1 MNLCKVSFPILFS
14 WFWSEMFSWGSPEY
28 ELIRKMCPQWKTL
41 VMILPRTFMCVCVCM
56 SECTVCPMYLSMSS
70 YLSLPEELCSCQS
83 VPRCHKVVP
92 CSDSRAA
99 HRTVSLPSAPEGF
112 YDAAWPLRH
121 SRRKH
126 CAGFH
131 QSPLWHR
138 QMVQSSTFTS
148 MPAGMIVVPAKQFG
162 PVTWGKGGDFKEAG
176 MNESLQEPLLGG
188 NAGVTHG
195 SYEGGTDVW
204 MFFTAMHRWACFC
217 NTKALLL
224 LSFPFSLILPLTHP
238 SSHWDAL
245 HSNVPQAAGDAEQSC
260 WHYVWSEHAPLILF
274 YCGLQAL

>member
-14 WFWSEMFSWGSPEY
+14 WFWSEMFSWGSPYMNSSEKCVLS
-28 ELIRKMCPQWKTL
+28 ERHLLWFCQGL
-41 VMILPRTFMCVCVCM
+41 LCVCVCL
-56 SECTVCPMYLSMSS
+56 SVQYVPCISVCPAISVCQRNCAPANQ
-70 YLSLPEELCSCQS
+70 SLA
-83 VPRCHKVVP
+83 VMRWAVP

-176 MNESLQEPLLGG
+176 MSESSQEPLLGG

-195 SYEGGTDVW
+195 SSEGGTDVW

-224 LSFPFSLILPLTHP
+224 LSFPFSPILPLTHP

-260 WHYVWSEHAPLILF
+260 WHYACSEHAPLILF